1 MELNFER
8 IDNLYVAEFEV
19 ASDFNLH
26 IERDTEGRLDIYQRT
41 AGGQYE
47 YINDIGW
54 LNRRLVYDY
63 DFTALVYPKYIKIVT
78 SVLPLVATITTDGE
92 VNELKYQEK
101 SVEITSNGTTK
112 VTPDAGYNGL
122 ALVNVKVNVEGGS
135 GGGSTDDKELKRND
149 VNFFDY
155 DGTLLYAYTWE
166 KALELTELPEGPK
179 HEGLVF
185 QEWNY
190 SLEDIWEQGSDY
202 IISDNYSV
210 LKVGTIDINGTIYY
224 LYSDNI
230 IEEANHGFV
239 TTKDILYEGDHVYY
253 ARIDNYGWVIET
265 DDNGSNCLY
274 EVSHVGKVKGCADVG
289 ANYTTHDGK
298 TRYYLNVLIPNQTVS
313 FKMRT
318 FSYPDLCNV
327 SINWGD
333 GTSEQCEPFSYDADE
348 ITHTFRQVGQYCIEV
363 ESSEYISIILHD
375 DLLSL
380 EKIEYGDHILDFYL
394 WGTPQYL
401 PELVSIPKTL
411 VLYNEFSQWE
421 AYCPKTKCIV
431 LPRNLQSARCFNMM
445 RENAVLSLSNS
456 NLTVYGFN
464 LHINTDKL
472 VLPKKYHL
480 DNSGYMNIGGNI
492 DTLIVNSIVADMG
505 IDSRQTIRKLIIN
518 SPYIELNYNGTC
530 LNYVKLSPLC
540 NEFAYWN
547 YSIKLLDA
555 TDCLFPP
562 TVPSNSFNYGY
573 IEQVKI
579 NAKDMIAYRDATNW
593 GDISVSSIID
603 DSVRYLINESV
614 FIFKINNYP
623 GYAIPGLT
631 WKQMVDNYNLHV
643 GWYLDYPVT
652 YSGDKVYM
660 HDKIINANSND
671 VIENKNYELLD
682 V

>member
-1 MELNFER
+1 MAKYTREQ
-8 IDNLYVAEFEV
+8 
-19 ASDFNLH
+19 
-26 IERDTEGRLDIYQRT
+26 IERKLTKVFDSTLQTKKVRLKESAEITPDEGYL
-41 AGGQYE
+41 G
-47 YINDIGW
+47 
-54 LNRRLVYDY
+54 L
-63 DFTALVYPKYIKIVT
+63 
-78 SVLPLVATITTDGE
+78 
-92 VNELKYQEK
+92 K
-101 SVEITSNGTTK
+101 SVN
-112 VTPDAGYNGL
+112 VT
-122 ALVNVKVNVEGGS
+122 VVGGGNS
-135 GGGSTDDKELKRND
+135 GGNDNPGTDKKLERND

-166 KALELTELPEGPK
+166 EALELTELPEGPE

-190 SLEDIWEQGSDY
+190 TLEDIWEQGSDY
-202 IISDNYSV
+202 IISGDYAA
-210 LKVGTIDINGTIYY
+210 LKVGTIDINGTTYH
-224 LYSDNI
+224 LYSDDI
-230 IEEANHGFV
+230 IEETTWGLI
-239 TTKDILYEGDHVYY
+239 TTKDKLNVGNGVYY
-253 ARIDNYGWVIET
+253 AWIDDYGWVIET

-274 EVSHVGKVKGCADVG
+274 EVTHVGKVKGCADVG

-298 TRYYLNVLIPNQTVS
+298 TRYYLNTLVPNQTVS
-313 FKMRT
+313 FEMLT

-333 GTSEQCEPFSYDADE
+333 GTSEQCEPFSYDVDE

-394 WGTPQYL
+394 WGTPQHL
-401 PELVSIPKTL
+401 PELVSIPTTL
-411 VLYNEFSQWE
+411 VTNGEFSQWE

-431 LPRNLQSARCFNMM
+431 LPRNLQSPRCFNMM
-445 RENAVLSLSNS
+445 REDAVLSLSNS
-456 NLTVYGFN
+456 NLVVNGFN

-480 DNSGYMNIGGNI
+480 YNDGYTHIGGNI

-518 SPYIELNYNGTC
+518 SPYIILNYNGTC

-540 NEFAYWN
+540 NEFTYWQ

-579 NAKDMIAYRDATNW
+579 NTKDMIAYRDATNW
-593 GDISVSSIID
+593 GNIYVQSYADEQPK
-603 DSVRYLINESV
+603 YLMNEHV
-614 FIFKINNYP
+614 FIFEINGYR

-631 WKQMVDNYNLHV
+631 WKQMIDDYNLHV

-652 YSGDKVYM
+652 YSGNVVYM
-660 HDKIINANSND
+660 NGSRINANSND
-671 VIENKNYELLD
+671 IIENKNYELLD
-682 V
+682 